1 MEMTENEVD
10 KFIQPIRKTDLI
22 YQIEDNP
29 PFKEA
34 VFAGLQHLLAIFI
47 AIITPPL
54 IISQALNFTVETT
67 GFLVSM
73 ALLASGI
80 STFVQCRKFGPVG
93 CGLLCIQGTSFS
105 FIGALTAS
113 FAAKGDMGEAAIL
126 AAIFGVCIA
135 ASPVEMIVS

>member
-1 MEMTENEVD
+1 MTENEVD

-54 IISQALNFTVETT
+54 LISQALNFTVETT

-73 ALLASGI
+73 ALSYPTSDNL
-80 STFVQCRKFGPVG
+80 FLN
-93 CGLLCIQGTSFS
+93 LLIFTVNALSLIYSSLFHKSVINSSLVTIFS
-105 FIGALTAS
+105 RLLS
-113 FAAKGDMGEAAIL
+113 R
-126 AAIFGVCIA
+126 
-135 ASPVEMIVS
+135 